1 MSAADTDKTP
11 PATDHPAVALLYA
24 DLAPSLR
31 RIVASN
37 VAAPSTVVEDA
48 CQVAWSRMLTQRAEI
63 RAGAELGWLVTTA
76 TRVMLRTLH
85 ARRREVSYEAEA
97 EAGELWRCVD
107 PRQRA
112 ELRSELSERLG
123 ELRALT
129 PRQRRMLY
137 LQGIGYD
144 YAEIAARTGD
154 SKRTVERQLLRG
166 RRRLRQA
173 A

>member
-1 MSAADTDKTP
+1 MNVIDASHK
-11 PATDHPAVALLYA
+11 PAVATRRGVALLYA
-24 DLAPSLR
+24 ELAPNVR

-37 VAAPSTVVEDA
+37 LAAPSGVVEDA
-48 CQVAWSRMLTQRAEI
+48 CQVAWSRLITHRAEV
-63 RAGAELGWLVTTA
+63 RDGAELGWLVTTA

-85 ARRREVSYEAEA
+85 ARRREVSYEIEA
-97 EAGELWRCVD
+97 EAGELWQRVD

-112 ELRSELSERLG
+112 DLRSELSDRLG

-129 PRQRRMLY
+129 PRQRQLLSLR
-137 LQGIGYD
+137 GIGYGC
-144 YAEIAARTGD
+144 AEIAARTGD
-154 SKRTVERQLLRG
+154 SERTVERQLIRG

>member
-1 MSAADTDKTP
+1 MSLVDTDHTP
-11 PATDHPAVALLYA
+11 AATARRTVALLYA
-24 DLAPSLR
+24 DLAPNVR

-37 VAAPSTVVEDA
+37 VAAPSGVVEDA
-48 CQVAWSRMLTQRAEI
+48 CQVAWGRLLTHHAEI
-63 RAGAELGWLVTTA
+63 QDGAELGWLVTTA

-85 ARRREVSYEAEA
+85 AHRREVSYEIEA
-97 EAGELWRCVD
+97 EAGELWQRTD

-112 ELRSELSERLG
+112 DLRSQLSDRLG
-123 ELRALT
+123 ELRVLT
-129 PRQRRMLY
+129 PRQRQLLCLR
-137 LQGIGYD
+137 GIGYG

-154 SKRTVERQLLRG
+154 SERTVQRQLMRG